1 MTSVDW
7 YYAKGNKQYGP
18 VTPAELKQLA
28 DRGEVGPEELVWR
41 DGMEDWVAARRVK
54 GLFDGDPSAAPA
66 ESAPAPAAPAAP
78 ITPRGSETFER
89 SAAAFERARERN
101 ARHPFDVLLEIARA
115 QFTGPFVAATARL
128 FGLAGY
134 YGLYAA
140 MIAAVT
146 FQAAWALKTNQ
157 PVWLL
162 LGIAQAVALVV
173 LQYTAGRFSGALERL
188 GGVTSGRMTSAALL
202 DCFALANI
210 ALGLLALLGLSV
222 LAVWL
227 ETFALLFPAVATFV
241 VCQYAAAVALNPE
254 TLNLTITSDA
264 NAGEEAVAVFSFF
277 AQLLLRLV
285 PVGLGLG
292 VVWGTLRLGY
302 ASFLVFR
309 SSPLGLSTQPG
320 PSSPAGLP
328 PELTGDLPIM
338 GLLGELSGGLGGQKS
353 LFSALTQAV
362 SAQEM
367 AVSAFFWLVVS
378 AALPILAYLAFL
390 LCHLAIDLMR
400 TLLVL
405 PGKLDAVAQERSK
418 GAD

>member
-18 VTPAELKQLA
+18 VTPGELKQLA

-41 DGMEDWVAARRVK
+41 DGMEGWVPARRVK

-66 ESAPAPAAPAAP
+66 PATLAPAPAAPAAP
-78 ITPRGSETFER
+78 TTLVPPRGSETFER

-101 ARHPFDVLLEIARA
+101 ARHPFDLLLDTARA

-128 FGLAGY
+128 FGLVGY

-140 MIAAVT
+140 MAAAVT
-146 FQAAWALKTNQ
+146 FQAAWAEKTSQ
-157 PVWLL
+157 PLWLL
-162 LGIAQAVALVV
+162 LGIAGVVALVV

-188 GGVTSGRMTSAALL
+188 GAVAGGRMTSAALL
-202 DCFALANI
+202 DCFALANM

-222 LAVWL
+222 LAVRL
-227 ETFALLFPAVATFV
+227 EAFALLFPAVATFV
-241 VCQYAAAVALNPE
+241 VCQYAAAVALNPDAI
-254 TLNLTITSDA
+254 NLTITSDA
-264 NAGEEAVAVFSFF
+264 SAGEEAVAVLSFF

-292 VVWGTLRLGY
+292 VVWGTLCLGY
-302 ASFLVFR
+302 ASFLLFR
-309 SSPLGLSTQPG
+309 SPPLGLSIQPG
-320 PSSPAGLP
+320 AASPAGVP
-328 PELTGDLPIM
+328 PESIGDLPIM
-338 GLLGELSGGLGGQKS
+338 
-353 LFSALTQAV
+353 AL
-362 SAQEM
+362 
-367 AVSAFFWLVVS
+367 SAFVWLVIS

-390 LCHLAIDLMR
+390 ACHLAIDLMS

-405 PGKLDAVAQERSK
+405 PGKLDAVAAERSK
-418 GAD
+418 EGE

>member
-1 MTSVDW
+1 MPQVEW
-7 YYAKGNKQYGP
+7 YYAKENKQYGP
-18 VTPAELKQLA
+18 VTPSELKQLA

-41 DGMEDWVAARRVK
+41 EGMEDWVAARKVK
-54 GLFDGDPSAAPA
+54 GLFDGDPLPASAATV
-66 ESAPAPAAPAAP
+66 PAPAAPV
-78 ITPRGSETFER
+78 TPRGRETFER
-89 SAAAFERARERN
+89 SAAAFERARERTS
-101 ARHPFDVLLEIARA
+101 RHPFDLLLEVARA

-128 FGLAGY
+128 FGLVGY

-140 MIAAVT
+140 MLAAVT

-157 PVWLL
+157 PIWLL
-162 LGIAQAVALVV
+162 LGVAEAVALVV

-188 GGVTSGRMTSAALL
+188 GGVAAGRMTSAALL

-222 LAVWL
+222 LAVSL
-227 ETFALLFPAVATFV
+227 EAFTLLFPAVATFI
-241 VCQYAAAVALNPE
+241 VCQYAAVVALNPE

-309 SSPLGLSTQPG
+309 SSPLGLSAPPG
-320 PSSPAGLP
+320 PSSPAGLTP
-328 PELTGDLPIM
+328 DMTGDLPIM
-338 GLLGELSGGLGGQKS
+338 GLLGQLSGGLGGQKS
-353 LFSALTQAV
+353 VLSALTQAV

-390 LCHLAIDLMR
+390 ACHLAIDLMR
-400 TLLVL
+400 TLLIL
-405 PGKLDAVAQERSK
+405 PGKLDAVAQERPK
-418 GAD
+418 DGD

>member
-28 DRGEVGPEELVWR
+28 DRGEVGPEEMVWR
-41 DGMEDWVAARRVK
+41 DGMEDWVAARKVK
-54 GLFDGDPSAAPA
+54 GLFDGDPAAASAAPV
-66 ESAPAPAAPAAP
+66 PAPAAPAAP

-101 ARHPFDVLLEIARA
+101 ARHPFDVLLEFARA
-115 QFTGPFVAATARL
+115 QFTGPFVAATGRL
-128 FGLAGY
+128 FGLVGY

-140 MIAAVT
+140 MLAAVT

-162 LGIAQAVALVV
+162 LGVAEAVALVV

-188 GGVTSGRMTSAALL
+188 GGVASGRMTSAALL

-227 ETFALLFPAVATFV
+227 ETFALFFPAVATFI
-241 VCQYAAAVALNPE
+241 VCQYAAVVALNPE

-302 ASFLVFR
+302 ASFLAFR

-328 PELTGDLPIM
+328 PEVAGDLPLM
-338 GLLGELSGGLGGQKS
+338 GLFGELSGGLGGQKS
-353 LFSALTQAV
+353 MFSALTQAV

-378 AALPILAYLAFL
+378 AALPVLAYLAFL
-390 LCHLAIDLMR
+390 GCHLAIDLMR

-418 GAD
+418 DGD